1 MCSPANDLSN
11 CNSIES
17 LICNNCALW
26 GLTIF
31 NFKRL
36 LLNYLHFLI
45 VELNH
50 IIHDKVKA
58 SVEDF
63 HGSNESSDWVVK
75 DVGILRSQVVENVV
89 GLVLLSQI
97 KGTLTQNKTIL
108 IPEFSGEFPT
118 FLIVLENPYLGRKP
132 HWAAERELIFKQFF
146 HQNDTGYWLILE
158 DSL

>member
-1 MCSPANDLSN
+1 MNDLQGSIHASFGDLLVLIKASLSDKEVEDLLERVECLHMCSPANDLSD

-17 LICNNCALW
+17 LICNNCALR
-26 GLTIF
+26 GLTIL
-31 NFKRL
+31 NLKGL

-50 IIHDKVKA
+50 VIHDKVKA

-63 HGSNESSDWVVK
+63 HRSNKSSDRVVK

-97 KGTLTQNKTIL
+97 KGTLTQHETIL
-108 IPEFSGEFPT
+108 IPQLPG
-118 FLIVLENPYLGRKP
+118 
-132 HWAAERELIFKQFF
+132 
-146 HQNDTGYWLILE
+146 
-158 DSL
+158 